1 MFAYDFHTHILPEM
15 DDGSPDVAT
24 SVEMI
29 RRLREQG
36 VERIVLTS
44 HYYSENESVE
54 EYLARRAAAYERL
67 MAAPEAVE
75 FPPLLLGAE
84 VRLARGMADCAEL
97 KKLCVEGTRLLLLE
111 FPYLKH
117 ADWMMQEV
125 ENMTYQLNVVPML
138 AHVDR
143 FLAWGLVDK
152 KQLERI
158 IGFEDAIIQI
168 NNEAVTDRLTKKFVK
183 RLLKEDFLFVLGSDT
198 HNLQD
203 RAPNFHLMEDFL
215 RKYDYEQ
222 PDLLDEG

>member
-54 EYLARRAAAYERL
+54 EYLARRTAAYERL

-97 KKLCVEGTRLLLLE
+97 KKLCVEGKRLLLLE

-125 ENMTYQLNVVPML
+125 ENITYQLNVVPML

-152 KQLERI
+152 KQLDRI

>member
-1 MFAYDFHTHILPEM
+1 MFSYDFHTHILPEM

-24 SVEMI
+24 SVEML

-36 VERIVLTS
+36 VERVVLTS
-44 HYYSENESVE
+44 HYYSEKESIE
-54 EYLARRAAAYERL
+54 QYLERHAAAYERL
-67 MAAPEAVE
+67 MSAPEAAE

-97 KKLCVEGTRLLLLE
+97 KQLCVQGTRLLLLE
-111 FPYLKH
+111 FPYVRH

-125 ENMTYQLNVVPML
+125 ENIAYRLDVVPML

-143 FLAWGLVDK
+143 FLAWGFVDK

-168 NNEAVTDRLTKKFVK
+168 NNEAVNDRLTKKFVK
-183 RLLKEDFLFVLGSDT
+183 RLLKEDFVFVLGSDT
-198 HNLQD
+198 HNLTD
-203 RAPNFHLMEDFL
+203 RAPNFDRMADFL
-215 RKYDYEQ
+215 RKTSYEE
-222 PDLLDEG
+222 PELI